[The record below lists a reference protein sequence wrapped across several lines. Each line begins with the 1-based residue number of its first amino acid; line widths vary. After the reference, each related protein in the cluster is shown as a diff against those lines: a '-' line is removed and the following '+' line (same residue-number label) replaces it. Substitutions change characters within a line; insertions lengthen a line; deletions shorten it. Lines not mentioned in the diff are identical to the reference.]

1 MKVIENKKILEEVK
15 ENDEIQVEAKIYY
28 RNKKQEKS
36 YLLTY
41 YMEAKDYKKEE
52 IIKRMKTLV
61 FFKGS
66 IEEQKLSLKLKKEL

>member
-28 RNKKQEKS
+28 KNKKQEKS

-41 YMEAKDYKKEE
+41 YMKAKDYKKEE

-66 IEEQKLSLKLKKEL
+66 IEEEKISLKLKKEL